1 MKAIQFLALGFLFL
15 VCAALGQQIIALS
28 LHNQVRK
35 TDYAEIS
42 NIKYGLFSINQWK
55 SQLSEIINAEV
66 ADFDPRDNKAQLK
79 PLIEQQLLKLIDVVN
94 ERIKEKNKE
103 SFKGKLKQAFINTF
117 VDLNEIKS
125 GVPQYAE
132 EIFQL
137 MQKPSTKKSLKSLV
151 VDKVETYFE
160 KTFEKQD
167 LSAVEQILAKL
178 NVKDVGSAKDILG
191 QEIAQAQKKIL
202 LLTWMLIGLATLLFA
217 IVALSGVALPSS
229 HFLLLVLILFVLLIG
244 GVTTPMIDLEAK
256 ISEMSFMLMNHEV
269 KFLDQVL
276 YFQTKS
282 VVDVFWLMITD
293 EAIQM
298 QIVGVLMVLFSIIFP
313 VCKLI
318 ASILFHYDHGNAR
331 QSKVIQFFVL
341 KSGKWS
347 MTDVMIIAIF
357 MAYIGFNG
365 VIASQFGKLH
375 TGEEEIVLLTTNG
388 TSLQSGF
395 YLFLAYAVLALFLSE
410 FLLRK
415 VEQNYDSA
423 PPKMGT

>member
-1 MKAIQFLALGFLFL
+1 MKAVQFLALGFLFL

-28 LHNQVRK
+28 LQNQVRK

-79 PLIEQQLLKLIDVVN
+79 PLIEQQLLKLIDVAN

-160 KTFEKQD
+160 KTFEEQD
-167 LSAVEQILAKL
+167 LSAIEQILAKL
-178 NVKDVGSAKDILG
+178 DVKDVSSAKDILG
-191 QEIAQAQKKIL
+191 NEIAQAQKKIF

-313 VCKLI
+313 VGKLI
-318 ASILFHYDHGNAR
+318 ASILFHYDHANAR

-415 VEQNYDSA
+415 VEQKSLSV
-423 PPKMGT
+423 PKPQT